1 MAGNK
6 KINLIE
12 KLIIIYIV
20 LFPFGHLLTLR
31 LTLLGK
37 SIPLNVSDLISF
49 VFLISFFIKKLRYP
63 TVFLYLKNFLLV
75 ALFSNILF
83 AATNGIGNSII
94 GSLYFLRIISYSAMF
109 IVVWN
114 SVSNNKLFFDK
125 IFDYLI
131 IVSFFITIFG
141 WLQYLL
147 YPDLR
152 SLVIFGWDD
161 HLFRIV
167 GTFIDP
173 TFTAILLVFGIL
185 LSLIKYQQTKKGIY
199 ALALV
204 PMLLALYFTY
214 SRAGYL
220 SLIAGVLTYL
230 SIKKKIKISFILIPI
245 FLFGIIF
252 LPRPSSEGVHLE
264 RTYSIKA
271 RVANYKE
278 TSKIFLKNPIFGV
291 GYNNLCWARNHYLID
306 VNNNSNSHSCSGS
319 DSGLLLLLSTTGIVG
334 FIIYVSFLYVLIKTL
349 KTDYYGIAFVSCF
362 SAILVHSQFSNS
374 IFYPWV
380 LGYFVFLSAVAIKE

>member
-1 MAGNK
+1 MASKQKTNF
-6 KINLIE
+6 IE
-12 KLIIIYIV
+12 KLIIFYIV

-31 LTLLGK
+31 LNLLGK

-49 VFLISFFIKKLRYP
+49 VFLIIFFLKKLKYP
-63 TVFLYLKNFLLV
+63 TVFVYLKNFLLV
-75 ALFSNILF
+75 ALFSNIF
-83 AATNGIGNSII
+83 FIATHGIGNSII
-94 GSLYFLRIISYSAMF
+94 GSLYFLRLISYAAMF
-109 IVVWN
+109 IVIWN
-114 SVSNNKLFFDK
+114 YVSNNK
-125 IFDYLI
+125 IIINRVFDYLI
-131 IVSFFITIFG
+131 VVSFFIAIFG
-141 WLQYLL
+141 WLQYLI

-152 SLVIFGWDD
+152 SLIVFGWDD

-173 TFTAILLVFGIL
+173 TFTAILLVFGVL

-204 PMLLALYFTY
+204 PILLALYFTY

-230 SIKKKIKISFILIPI
+230 SIKKKIKISFILIPM
-245 FLFGIIF
+245 FLLGIIF

-271 RVANYKE
+271 KLVNYYE
-278 TSKIFLKNPIFGV
+278 TSNIFLKNPIFGV
-291 GYNNLCWARNHYLID
+291 GYNNLCWARNHYLGDTNID
-306 VNNNSNSHSCSGS
+306 SHSCSGS
-319 DSGLLLLLSTTGIVG
+319 DSGILLLLSTTGIVG
-334 FIIYVSFLYVLIKTL
+334 FIIFVSFLYILIKTL
-349 KTDYYGIAFVSCF
+349 KTDYYGIAFISCF

-380 LGYFVFLSAVAIKE
+380 LGYFVFLTAIAIKE

>member
-1 MAGNK
+1 MAINK
-6 KINLIE
+6 KVDIVG
-12 KLIIIYIV
+12 KLIIIYII

-31 LTLLGK
+31 LNLLGK
-37 SIPLNVSDLISF
+37 SIPLNVSDAISF
-49 VFLISFFIKKLRYP
+49 LFLILFFVRKLRYP
-63 TVFLYLKNFLLV
+63 TVFVYLRNFLFV
-75 ALFSNILF
+75 ALFSNIF
-83 AATNGIGNSII
+83 FIATNGISNSIV
-94 GSLYFLRIISYSAMF
+94 GSLYFMRIISYAAMF

-114 SVSNNKLFFDK
+114 SISNNKFILNR

-131 IVSFFITIFG
+131 VVTFFIAIFG

-152 SLVIFGWDD
+152 NLIVFGWDD

-173 TFTAILLVFGIL
+173 TFTAILLVFGVL
-185 LSLIKYQQTKKGIY
+185 LSLIKYQQTKKIFY

-204 PMLLALYFTY
+204 PILLALYFTY

-230 SIKKKIKISFILIPI
+230 SIKKKIKISFVLIPL
-245 FLFGIIF
+245 FLLGIIF

-264 RTYSIKA
+264 RTYSISA
-271 RVANYKE
+271 RLTNYRE
-278 TSKIFLKNPIFGV
+278 TTEIFLKNPVFGV
-291 GYNNLCWARNHYLID
+291 GYNNLCWARNHYLGDSDI
-306 VNNNSNSHSCSGS
+306 NSHSCSGS
-319 DSGLLLLLSTTGIVG
+319 DSGILLLLATTGVVG
-334 FIIYVSFLYVLIKTL
+334 FVIFVSFIYILMKTL
-349 KTDYYGIAFVSCF
+349 KTDYYGITFISCF
-362 SAILVHSQFSNS
+362 AALFVHSQFSNS

-380 LGYFVFLSAVAIKE
+380 LGFFVFLTALAIKE